1 MKFEM
6 NLQDIFLGALECST
20 SEQRTLFLEASCAG
34 RPEIRAEVEAMLRK
48 EPQLST
54 FLERSAFS
62 DISAREALVPDK
74 SDVQRQIG
82 SQFRIALCLG
92 EGGMGSVWLARQEYP
107 VERDVAIKLLRPG
120 LDSQKILARFQAE
133 RNILAKVQHPNIAS
147 IFDAGTTADGRPYFV
162 MEYCG
167 NAGLV
172 NYVSALQLGLRDRLE
187 LFIQI
192 CRAVDHVHRLGILHR
207 DIKPSNVLVAEY
219 NRMPVAK
226 VIDFGIAKMVGEAVV
241 RGDKR
246 ITPSGLT
253 GTPEYMAPELINGQ
267 PATPGS
273 DVYSLGALLYELLV
287 GWPPYGKSRSDQP
300 GLLDYARR
308 VAQTHPEPP
317 SGAIKRG
324 SGHVPADETGA
335 NCLLP
340 IADEL
345 PKQIDWIVMKAIES
359 DPFDRY
365 QDVAG
370 LQADLQ
376 SFLAGEV
383 VSPPALRLFQRFP
396 RRWRWGRKPATAAA
410 ILLAAGLLVCVLF
423 WSDLPGKAGLKT
435 GGDAAASS
443 VASDSQEQR
452 VERLEEAFIEALRG
466 EVLGTIQRIQQA
478 DRTRIEVE
486 RNRLR
491 SLAGRWELLAESLG
505 SDRGRQVT
513 LAECNF
519 RMGQVYGE
527 IGEPD
532 RAIEMLCIAE
542 GLYQG
547 VGDQIHRSPRQSVY
561 RLQNLG
567 ELGRRQFEKGS
578 PTDALSSF
586 SKALDLAKELS
597 FVGELRKEWLQVVSE
612 ICADRAKVLLRSGRS
627 QESLSSV
634 EEAMAYLRELEELD
648 KNDDQTQQLI
658 LSTLNGRAFILRSL
672 GQVEA
677 SIVDMQA
684 GQARIALMGNN
695 EADPIVIERLRG
707 MQHLNLGLGLY
718 GTGRH
723 EEALVE
729 FAKAKSVYEELVR
742 TYPSAS
748 GHRERLASSCNSVGV
763 AKFLAGEVDQGIAD
777 CEYAASIWKQLASQ
791 HPEVPDYTNS
801 LLEVETNLAAMAAKA
816 MRFEIAEGF
825 ARRAMESGQ
834 ELAESF
840 PDVVDFV
847 LVHARTHTIL
857 AGIQSQRG
865 ETEAAIATAS
875 DAIRLFE
882 RAADRY
888 PEAVALKDGL
898 AFALAMRGDMWSNR
912 HDYGKS
918 LEDYEAAV
926 KLVEK
931 LPGQSAGIAQVRH
944 LADLQASCAQM
955 CTHAGNS
962 KQAIFWLQRVE
973 ETLQRRLGMNPDDD
987 SLKERLRQVAARK
1000 AELSTNLP

>member
-1 MKFEM
+1 ME
-6 NLQDIFLGALECST
+6 LQDIFLGALECST
-20 SEQRTLFLEASCAG
+20 PEQRKLFLEASCAG
-34 RPEIRAEVEAMLRK
+34 RPELQAEVEAMLRK

-62 DISAREALVPDK
+62 DITAREALVPDK

-82 SQFRIALCLG
+82 SQFRIDMCLG

-120 LDSQKILARFQAE
+120 LDSRKILTRFQAE
-133 RNILAKVQHPNIAS
+133 QNVLAKVQHPNIAS

-167 NAGLV
+167 NAGLA
-172 NYVSALQLGLRDRLE
+172 NYVSASQPGLRDRLE

-192 CRAVDHVHRLGILHR
+192 CRAVDHVHRLGVLHR

-219 NRMPVAK
+219 NGMPVAK

-246 ITPSGLT
+246 ITPSNLT

-300 GLLDYARR
+300 GLLDHARR

-317 SGAIKRG
+317 SRAIK
-324 SGHVPADETGA
+324 SASCLVSADETGA

-345 PKQIDWIVMKAIES
+345 PKQIDLIVMKAIES

-370 LQADLQ
+370 LLADLQ
-376 SFLAGEV
+376 RFLAGEV
-383 VSPPALRLFQRFP
+383 IRTPALSFFQRLP
-396 RRWRWGRKPATAAA
+396 RQWRWGRKPATAAA
-410 ILLAAGLLVCVLF
+410 VLLAAGVLVCIFF
-423 WSDLPGKAGLKT
+423 WSDPPGKASLKT
-435 GGDAAASS
+435 GGDA
-443 VASDSQEQR
+443 VASAVAFDSQETR
-452 VERLEEAFIEALRG
+452 VERLEEAFIESLRG
-466 EVLGTIQRIQQA
+466 EVLDTIQRIQQA

-486 RNRLR
+486 RQRLR

-519 RMGQVYGE
+519 RMGQIYGE
-527 IGEPD
+527 IAEPD

-547 VGDQIHRSPRQSVY
+547 VGDQIHRTPRQSVY

-586 SKALDLAKELS
+586 RKALDLAKELS

-612 ICADRAKVLLRSGRS
+612 ICSDRSKVLLHNGRS
-627 QESLSSV
+627 QEALSSID
-634 EEAMAYLRELEELD
+634 EAMANLSELEEID

-658 LSTLNGRAFILRSL
+658 LATLNGRAFVLRML
-672 GQVEA
+672 GQIEA
-677 SIVDMQA
+677 SIEDIRA
-684 GQARIALMGNN
+684 GQTRIASMGNN
-695 EADPIVIERLRG
+695 EEDPEVIERLRG

-718 GTGRH
+718 GTGQH

-763 AKFLAGEVDQGIAD
+763 AKFLAGAVDQGIAD
-777 CEYAASIWKQLASQ
+777 CEYAASIWKQLVSQ
-791 HPEVPDYTNS
+791 HPEVPDYMNS

-816 MRFEIAEGF
+816 MRFDIAEGF
-825 ARRAMESGQ
+825 ARRAMESGHR
-834 ELAESF
+834 LARSF

-847 LVHARTHTIL
+847 IVSARSHTIL
-857 AGIQSQRG
+857 AGIQHQRG
-865 ETEAAIATAS
+865 DADAAIVTLG

-882 RAADRY
+882 QAADQFR
-888 PEAVALKDGL
+888 EAVALKDGL
-898 AFALAMRGDMWSNR
+898 AVALAMRGDMR
-912 HDYGKS
+912 AKRLEYGKA

-926 KLVEK
+926 EVVEK
-931 LPGQSAGIAQVRH
+931 LPGQSAGVTQVRH
-944 LADLQASCAQM
+944 LTDLQATCAQM
-955 CTHAGNS
+955 SIHMGDS
-962 KQAIFWLQRVE
+962 KQAILWFERME
-973 ETLQRRLGMNPDDD
+973 ETLQRRLAVNPGDD
-987 SLKERLRQVAARK
+987 SLKEQLRQVATRK
-1000 AELSTNLP
+1000 AELSTALP